1 MKDNFTL
8 NAFGDITLYGYQLS
22 QTKQPKKVVILVHG
36 MAETIARY
44 DAFASYLSEHDF
56 AVFAYDQRGHGKT
69 AGNIEMLGELGDD
82 GWNRMKHELRKVV
95 AMAREAYPDTPVFV
109 FGHSM
114 GSFVTRDFL
123 FDFQHLIDGV
133 ILSGTGYPSKSLI
146 LSGYRIASLIQ
157 TFKGPH
163 YHSKLIDHLTFG
175 AYTKKYDHPKTR
187 FDWVSSDESEV
198 QKYVNDPYCGAL
210 HPVGFFT
217 AFSENLKRILYD
229 EYFKTSVLP
238 KPMLLMS
245 GSMDPVG
252 DFGKGVKKS
261 ADFYQDA
268 GFLVNLKLYE
278 NGRHEM
284 LNEINR
290 SDVFNDI
297 VNWLNDH

>member
-1 MKDNFTL
+1 MKEAFTL
-8 NAFGDITLYGYQLS
+8 NAFGDITLFGYQLS
-22 QTKQPKKVVILVHG
+22 QTKHPQKVVILVHG

-44 DAFASYLSEHDF
+44 EMFAAFLAEHDI

-69 AGNIEMLGELGDD
+69 AGSTEMLGELGED
-82 GWNRMKHELRKVV
+82 GWNRMKHELRKIV
-95 AMAREAYPDTPVFV
+95 AMARESYPDTPVFI

-133 ILSGTGYPSKSLI
+133 ILSGTGFPSKTLI
-146 LSGYRIASLIQ
+146 SSGYHIASFIQ
-157 TFKGPH
+157 TFKGVH
-163 YHSKLIDHLTFG
+163 YHSKIIDHLTFG
-175 AYTKKYDHPKTR
+175 AYTKKYEQPKTR
-187 FDWVSSDESEV
+187 FDWLSRDEAEV
-198 QKYVNDPYCGAL
+198 QKFVNDPYCGAL

-261 ADFYQDA
+261 AEFYREA
-268 GFLVNLKLYE
+268 GFNVSLKLYE

-290 SDVFNDI
+290 EMVYNDI
-297 VNWLNDH
+297 INWLNEH